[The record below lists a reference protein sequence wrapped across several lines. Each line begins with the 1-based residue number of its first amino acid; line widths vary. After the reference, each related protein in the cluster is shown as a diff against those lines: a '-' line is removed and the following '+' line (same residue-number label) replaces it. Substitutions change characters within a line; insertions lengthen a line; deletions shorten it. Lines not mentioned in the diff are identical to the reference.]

1 MPGWVNLANLF
12 TFLRLALTPVT
23 IAAIVGGRHR
33 EALAWFFVAAWT
45 DVLDGWSARNRHAQT
60 VAGAYFD
67 PIADKCLMSGVFVAL
82 AAAGTAPW
90 WVVGL
95 VLGRDL
101 YILCGALLFLA
112 FSRVRKF
119 PPTVWGKASTFVQIV
134 TVTCWLIRNAFPAD
148 WLNAASLILLWLCVA
163 ATAWSGVHYTWRGIQ
178 LAQAASNPVKPDGA
192 DVAGG

>member
-1 MPGWVNLANLF
+1 MPAWMNLANLF
-12 TFLRLALTPVT
+12 TFIRLALTPVI
-23 IAAIVGGRHR
+23 IAAILGGRHR

-45 DVLDGWSARNRHAQT
+45 DVLDGWCARSRHAQT
-60 VAGAYFD
+60 VTGAYFD
-67 PIADKCLMSGVFVAL
+67 PIADKSLMSGVFVAL

-101 YILCGALLFLA
+101 YILGGSLLFLA
-112 FSRVRKF
+112 FSTVRKF

-148 WLNAASLILLWLCVA
+148 WLNVASNVLLWLCVA
-163 ATAWSGVHYTWRGIQ
+163 ATAWSGAHYTWRGIG
-178 LAQAASNPVKPDGA
+178 LARASRTPSNSGGA
-192 DVAGG
+192 DASGG

>member
-1 MPGWVNLANLF
+1 MPGWMNLANLF
-12 TFLRLALTPVT
+12 TAIRLALTPVT
-23 IAAIVGGRHR
+23 IAAILAGSHR
-33 EALAWFFVAAWT
+33 QALAWFFVAAWT
-45 DVLDGWSARNRHAQT
+45 DVLDGWSARSRHAQT

-101 YILCGALLFLA
+101 YILSGAMVFLA
-112 FSRVRKF
+112 FSNVRKF

-148 WLNAASLILLWLCVA
+148 WLDAASRILLWLCVVT
-163 ATAWSGVHYTWRGIQ
+163 TAWSGVHYTWRGIQ
-178 LAQAASNPVKPDGA
+178 LARGGRGSSGVEGVDA
-192 DVAGG
+192 AGG